1 MKKLFF
7 LCLMVIAINVKAQN
21 YPNILNYHMNGTP
34 THGVKIKTNLPFTP
48 GTQMPT
54 ISIVGYSYGKL
65 LTVNLTLSYYV
76 YATDFNDASTNYFAN
91 QAASSSG
98 GDAPKIF
105 LSVED
110 GKVVIFID
118 DKVYHQRFTV
128 SAYAQGMSEQAS
140 WFTGWTAVDE
150 AISGPKTVEVSYENA
165 FRGNVRFAGDGL
177 WKADG
182 SVGIGTT
189 TPQEKLSV
197 NGKIR
202 AKEIKV
208 EATGWPDY
216 VFKPDY
222 ERMSLSQIEAYI
234 KTNGHL
240 PEVPAAA
247 AVEKEGIALGE
258 MNKILLKKIEELTLH
273 LIEKDKELGLVKE
286 LKAEVQLLKEQIK
299 KIENHQK

>member
-1 MKKLFF
+1 MKKLLF
-7 LCLMVIAINVKAQN
+7 LCLVLTAVTVQAQN
-21 YPNILNYHMNGTP
+21 YPNLLNYSLNSTP
-34 THGVKIKTNLPFTP
+34 VHGVKIKTNLPFTS

-54 ISIVGYSYGKL
+54 INIVGYSYGKP
-65 LTVNLTLSYYV
+65 LTINLTLSYYI
-76 YATDFNDASTNYFAN
+76 YATDLSDASTNYFLY
-91 QAASSSG
+91 QTASSSG

-105 LSVED
+105 LSAED

-128 SAYAQGMSEQAS
+128 SAYAKGMSEESS

-150 AISGPKTVEVSYENA
+150 PISGVKTVEVPYENA
-165 FRGNVRFAGDGL
+165 FRGNVRFAAEGI
-177 WKADG
+177 WKSDG
-182 SVGIGTT
+182 SVGIGTI

-208 EATGWPDY
+208 EATNWPDY

-222 ERMSLSQIEAYI
+222 QLNTLSELEAYI
-234 KTNGHL
+234 KTYGHL
-240 PEVPAAA
+240 PDVPAAA
-247 AVEKEGIALGE
+247 EVEKEGVALGE

-273 LIEKDKELGLVKE
+273 LIERE
-286 LKAEVQLLKEQIK
+286 KAFK
-299 KIENHQK
+299 KLEERLTKLENKK